1 MPGQVWRLCR
11 GACPDGCRAYPVGTV
26 PFTQLAAI
34 AGIITRMSPPSAAST
49 TTADAATGELGR
61 LSSRQRYSGLIWL
74 VAAAFFMQALDSTIV
89 NTAVPA
95 IANAL
100 GETPLN
106 MRSSLTSYV
115 LTLAIL
121 IPASPWLCD
130 RFGTRR
136 VFGVAISVFA
146 IGSLL
151 CGISQTLPELVLA
164 RVLQG
169 CGGAALM
176 PVGRYVLVRTID
188 KRDFV
193 QVMSTVATFGLLG
206 SVLGPLLGGALVQYT
221 SWRLIFL
228 LNVPVGLV
236 GLWLNRRE
244 MPEYRLERANR
255 FDLLGFVL
263 FAAAS
268 ALLLAASEFAG
279 DKTIRWGQM
288 GTMVALAIAFGAAYV
303 WHSRRIDHPVAD
315 LSLLR
320 VRSVWVSLSGNLLT
334 RLGVSGMFLLIV
346 LFLQVGCG
354 WSPLMAGL
362 MMVPQAIGSISAK
375 WLVNRLLIRMGYRS
389 LLFMNTLI
397 VALLLATFALLGPH
411 TPVPLIALLVFVYGG
426 FVGMQYTS
434 MNTLIYADLDIKHA
448 SMASSMASTTQYLSM
463 SFGIAMATL
472 LMQTMLHGHADA
484 ADYVVAFRWTVVILA
499 IITAIASRVFARLEH
514 RPSVPVS
521 STA

>member
-1 MPGQVWRLCR
+1 
-11 GACPDGCRAYPVGTV
+11 
-26 PFTQLAAI
+26 
-34 AGIITRMSPPSAAST
+34 
-49 TTADAATGELGR
+49 
-61 LSSRQRYSGLIWL
+61 
-74 VAAAFFMQALDSTIV
+74 
-89 NTAVPA
+89 
-95 IANAL
+95 
-100 GETPLN
+100 
-106 MRSSLTSYV
+106 
-115 LTLAIL
+115 
-121 IPASPWLCD
+121 
-130 RFGTRR
+130 
-136 VFGVAISVFA
+136 
-146 IGSLL
+146 
-151 CGISQTLPELVLA
+151 VLA

>member
-1 MPGQVWRLCR
+1 MPPLSP
-11 GACPDGCRAYPVGTV
+11 AATV
-26 PFTQLAAI
+26 
-34 AGIITRMSPPSAAST
+34 
-49 TTADAATGELGR
+49 TADAVAADGSG
-61 LSSRQRYSGLIWL
+61 LSSRERYQGLIWL
-74 VAAAFFMQALDSTIV
+74 VSAAFFMQALDSTIV

-95 IANAL
+95 IASAL
-100 GETPLN
+100 GESPLN
-106 MRSSLTSYV
+106 MRSALTSYV

-151 CGISQTLPELVLA
+151 CGLSQTLPELVLA

-206 SVLGPLLGGALVQYT
+206 SVLGPLLGGALVEYT
-221 SWRLIFL
+221 NWRLIFL
-228 LNVPVGLV
+228 LNVPVGIV

-244 MPEYRLERANR
+244 MPEYRLATANR
-255 FDLLGFVL
+255 FDLLGFLL
-263 FAAAS
+263 FAASS
-268 ALLLAASEFAG
+268 ALLLAASEFAA
-279 DKTIRWGQM
+279 DQTIRWSWM
-288 GTMVALAIAFGAAYV
+288 GSLVAMAIVFGGTYV
-303 WHSRRIDHPVAD
+303 WHSRRTDHPVAD

-320 VRSVWVSLSGNLLT
+320 VRSVWVALSGNLLT

-362 MMVPQAIGSISAK
+362 MMVPQALGSITAK
-375 WLVNRLLIRMGYRS
+375 WAVNRTLIRLGYRR
-389 LLFMNTLI
+389 LLFGNTLI
-397 VALLLATFALLGPH
+397 VAILLALFALIGPH
-411 TPVPLIALLVFVYGG
+411 TPMLVIALLVYVYGG
-426 FVGMQYTS
+426 FMGMQYTV
-434 MNTLIYADLDIKHA
+434 MNTLIYTDLDVKYA

-463 SFGIAMATL
+463 SFGIALATL
-472 LMQTMLHGHADA
+472 LMQLLLHGQGSDA
-484 ADYVVAFRWTVVILA
+484 YVVAFRWTVIILA
-499 IITAIASRVFARLEH
+499 VVTAVASRVFARLEKI
-514 RPSVPVS
+514 PKATAAMS
-521 STA
+521 SAS